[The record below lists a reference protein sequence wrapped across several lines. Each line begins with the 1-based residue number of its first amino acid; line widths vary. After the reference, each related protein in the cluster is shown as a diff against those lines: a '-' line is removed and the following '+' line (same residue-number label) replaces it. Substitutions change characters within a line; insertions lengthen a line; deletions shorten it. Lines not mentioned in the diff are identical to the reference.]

1 MRWLFRKH
9 RKKNE
14 DVEVQDLK
22 SKEPKKSILRSK
34 DRDSQQWQETNG
46 CNSEMSVADLRNA
59 TVTGVR
65 TWGTNKSQV
74 KSQIPATGS
83 LRSVN
88 GSRDSERSRR
98 SVLFLDEVLTRKK
111 QQQLPSQS
119 ANFTSPSPFSS
130 PTSIRTDTQ
139 TGTQQYFTFA
149 SYPASYQP
157 SPVFAKREA
166 DSSGIELIS
175 RSPLPKNRL
184 SSEDSWEIW
193 SAGSTPSKDVFRNF
207 SLTRRRKHK
216 KQISMETYSPFSDG
230 YGNLAPK
237 DGVVADSTIQY
248 TGSLGSSRPM
258 SPNVGK
264 FSPAGVYSPRG
275 SNSITS
281 GSSNWTA
288 EKHSAAGLSQAQTLE
303 NEESIIKR
311 PTYPRVIEPRVKSAN
326 CENAKHDTKHLSKC
340 VTLIASNINLTDS
353 NATLRPDRVSSGSL
367 DTLSDRPRGS
377 ELKQRDNT
385 NELSRKVAMH
395 KKAMITRPTSPKP
408 PEIIKGI
415 PPPVPKRQPIP
426 YTISP
431 SVAVTHAKQ
440 TAYQSIEVTRSN
452 FRRNDLVS
460 TSSREIMAETPSF
473 QNKHSTDIQRR
484 DQVRSPSIN
493 GLNQCHVIVVTRPTV
508 SSTSEQNEAQNRS
521 PNPKSNHSP
530 RVISIARPS

>member
-1 MRWLFRKH
+1 MFTGYLENLISFYLTTFTYPC
-9 RKKNE
+9 
-14 DVEVQDLK
+14 VQVQDLK

-34 DRDSQQWQETNG
+34 ARDSQQWQETNG
-46 CNSEMSVADLRNA
+46 GNSEMSVADLRNA

-65 TWGTNKSQV
+65 TRGPNKSQI

-111 QQQLPSQS
+111 LQQLPSQS

-207 SLTRRRKHK
+207 SLTRRHKHK
-216 KQISMETYSPFSDG
+216 KQISMETYSQFSDG

-237 DGVVADSTIQY
+237 DGVVAGSTIPY

-264 FSPAGVYSPRG
+264 ISPAGIYSPRG
-275 SNSITS
+275 SNSVTS
-281 GSSNWTA
+281 GSSNWMA
-288 EKHSAAGLSQAQTLE
+288 EKHSAAGQSQAQTLE

-340 VTLIASNINLTDS
+340 ITLIASNINLTDS
-353 NATLRPDRVSSGSL
+353 NATLRPDRVSSASL

-377 ELKQRDNT
+377 EFKQRDST
-385 NELSRKVAMH
+385 HELSRNVAKRQNGNIPDQH
-395 KKAMITRPTSPKP
+395 LPKP
-408 PEIIKGI
+408 PEISKGI
-415 PPPVPKRQPIP
+415 PPAVPKRQPIP
-426 YTISP
+426 IYYLSL
-431 SVAVTHAKQ
+431 VAVTQA
-440 TAYQSIEVTRSN
+440 TGLLINLIEVTRSI
-452 FRRNDLVS
+452 FVETILSAQVLV
-460 TSSREIMAETPSF
+460 
-473 QNKHSTDIQRR
+473 K
-484 DQVRSPSIN
+484 
-493 GLNQCHVIVVTRPTV
+493 
-508 SSTSEQNEAQNRS
+508 
-521 PNPKSNHSP
+521 
-530 RVISIARPS
+530 

>member
-1 MRWLFRKH
+1 MFTGYLENLISFYLTTLTYPC
-9 RKKNE
+9 
-14 DVEVQDLK
+14 VQVQDLK

-46 CNSEMSVADLRNA
+46 CNSEMSMADLRNA

-258 SPNVGK
+258 SPNVDSQTTNIIRQHGK
-264 FSPAGVYSPRG
+264 IRG
-275 SNSITS
+275 LFDAVGEKSWETLTCLQEEVGDGSTNS
-281 GSSNWTA
+281 
-288 EKHSAAGLSQAQTLE
+288 
-303 NEESIIKR
+303 
-311 PTYPRVIEPRVKSAN
+311 
-326 CENAKHDTKHLSKC
+326 
-340 VTLIASNINLTDS
+340 DS
-353 NATLRPDRVSSGSL
+353 D
-367 DTLSDRPRGS
+367 
-377 ELKQRDNT
+377 
-385 NELSRKVAMH
+385 
-395 KKAMITRPTSPKP
+395 
-408 PEIIKGI
+408 
-415 PPPVPKRQPIP
+415 
-426 YTISP
+426 
-431 SVAVTHAKQ
+431 
-440 TAYQSIEVTRSN
+440 
-452 FRRNDLVS
+452 
-460 TSSREIMAETPSF
+460 
-473 QNKHSTDIQRR
+473 
-484 DQVRSPSIN
+484 
-493 GLNQCHVIVVTRPTV
+493 
-508 SSTSEQNEAQNRS
+508 
-521 PNPKSNHSP
+521 
-530 RVISIARPS
+530 